1 MGKPDNHLAHPGDLV
16 TLDLFVN
23 DESTP
28 GPGLVLALD
37 NGWAH
42 VRWHDNSPQ
51 VDRFDKPIW
60 SQWYPRKELTI
71 ISSTYEKN
79 C

>member
-16 TLDLFVN
+16 SLDLFVN

-42 VRWHDNSPQ
+42 VQWHDNSPQ
-51 VDRFDKPIW
+51 VDWMDKPIHG
-60 SQWYPRKELTI
+60 
-71 ISSTYEKN
+71 KN
-79 C
+79 